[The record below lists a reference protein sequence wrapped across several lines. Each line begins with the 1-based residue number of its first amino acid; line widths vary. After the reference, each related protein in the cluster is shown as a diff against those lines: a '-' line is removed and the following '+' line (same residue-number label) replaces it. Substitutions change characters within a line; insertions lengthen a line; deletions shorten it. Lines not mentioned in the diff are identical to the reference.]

1 MDRGRPCGKLLTSH
15 LARNL
20 RRHSRRRGS
29 IGRQPMARV
38 FLADCQP
45 LFNEA
50 LEALIARDGRN
61 EVVGQACT
69 ASQVSES
76 VVHLKP
82 DLVVI
87 DADLGLASRPTLVE
101 SLLQDLADT
110 KVILLAQDTDIDLLL
125 LAIRSGAL
133 GVVGKKSGTQTVLR
147 AVQAVLDGEGVVPR
161 AMLPELFRRLIDLG
175 DRASDTPLS
184 RGWSNSRI
192 GDELFISPH
201 TVRTHVQNILQKLEM
216 HSKLEAA
223 TFAMQHELPSRR
235 ISGDVAKLTSRRQRS
250 RSARSQAADTT
261 EEEAGSSADDE
272 PSSSAKDA
280 PPTAS

>member
-1 MDRGRPCGKLLTSH
+1 
-15 LARNL
+15 
-20 RRHSRRRGS
+20 
-29 IGRQPMARV
+29 MARV

-50 LEALIARDGRN
+50 LEALIARDSRN
-61 EVVGQACT
+61 EVVGQAST
-69 ASQVSES
+69 AAQVSES

-82 DLVVI
+82 DLVVL

-101 SLLQDLADT
+101 TILQDLADT

-133 GVVGKKSGTQTVLR
+133 GVVSKKSGTQIVLR

-184 RGWSNSRI
+184 RLSPREREVLALLGRGWSNSRI

-223 TFAMQHELPSRR
+223 TFAMQHDLPTRR
-235 ISGDVAKLTSRRQRS
+235 STGDSSKLSRRQRS
-250 RSARSQAADTT
+250 RSLRAAAAKAGAAD
-261 EEEAGSSADDE
+261 AGTAAGDDAA
-272 PSSSAKDA
+272 PNDA
-280 PPTAS
+280 PPKES

>member
-1 MDRGRPCGKLLTSH
+1 
-15 LARNL
+15 
-20 RRHSRRRGS
+20 
-29 IGRQPMARV
+29 MARV

-50 LEALIARDGRN
+50 LEALISRDGRN
-61 EVVGQACT
+61 EVVGQAST
-69 ASQVSES
+69 AAQVSES

-82 DLVVI
+82 DLVVL
-87 DADLGLASRPTLVE
+87 DADLGLATRPTLVE
-101 SLLQDLADT
+101 AILQDLAET
-110 KVILLAQDTDIDLLL
+110 KVILLAQETDIELLL

-184 RGWSNSRI
+184 RLSKREREVLALLGRGWSNLKI

-223 TFAMQHELPSRR
+223 TFAMQHDLPTRR
-235 ISGDVAKLTSRRQRS
+235 SGGEAVKPSGRRQRS
-250 RSARSQAADTT
+250 RPGRSTSVLN
-261 EEEAGSSADDE
+261 EDE
-272 PSSSAKDA
+272 NGASGKDLNGLR
-280 PPTAS
+280 

>member
-101 SLLQDLADT
+101 AILQDLADT
-110 KVILLAQDTDIDLLL
+110 KVILLSQETDIDLLL

-147 AVQAVLDGEGVVPR
+147 RSEEHTS
-161 AMLPELFRRLIDLG
+161 EL
-175 DRASDTPLS
+175 
-184 RGWSNSRI
+184 
-192 GDELFISPH
+192 
-201 TVRTHVQNILQKLEM
+201 Q
-216 HSKLEAA
+216 
-223 TFAMQHELPSRR
+223 SRR
-235 ISGDVAKLTSRRQRS
+235 DLVCR
-250 RSARSQAADTT
+250 
-261 EEEAGSSADDE
+261 
-272 PSSSAKDA
+272 
-280 PPTAS
+280 

>member
-82 DLVVI
+82 DLVV
-87 DADLGLASRPTLVE
+87 
-101 SLLQDLADT
+101 
-110 KVILLAQDTDIDLLL
+110 
-125 LAIRSGAL
+125 
-133 GVVGKKSGTQTVLR
+133 
-147 AVQAVLDGEGVVPR
+147 LDGEGVVPR

-184 RGWSNSRI
+184 RLSPREREVLALLGRGWSNSRI

-235 ISGDVAKLTSRRQRS
+235 VSGDVAKLTSRRQRS

>member
-147 AVQAVLDGEGVVPR
+147 AVQAVLDGEREVL
-161 AMLPELFRRLIDLG
+161 ALLG
-175 DRASDTPLS
+175 

-223 TFAMQHELPSRR
+223 TFAMQHELPGRR
-235 ISGDVAKLTSRRQRS
+235 SGDPSKLNRRQRS
-250 RSARSQAADTT
+250 RSARARAADST
-261 EEEAGSSADDE
+261 EEDAGTGSSPDDDS
-272 PSSSAKDA
+272 PASDA
-280 PPTAS
+280 PPTAN

>member
-1 MDRGRPCGKLLTSH
+1 
-15 LARNL
+15 
-20 RRHSRRRGS
+20 
-29 IGRQPMARV
+29 MARV

-50 LEALIARDGRN
+50 LEALISRDGRN
-61 EVVGQACT
+61 EVVGQAST
-69 ASQVSES
+69 AAQVSEA

-87 DADLGLASRPTLVE
+87 DADLGLTSRPTLVE
-101 SLLQDLADT
+101 TLVRELAET
-110 KVILLAQDTDIDLLL
+110 KVILLAQETDIELLL

-184 RGWSNSRI
+184 RLSPREREVLALLGRGWSNSKI
-192 GDELFISPH
+192 GEELFISPH

-223 TFAMQHELPSRR
+223 TFAMQNDLPTRR
-235 ISGDVAKLTSRRQRS
+235 GIGEVTKLPNRRQRS
-250 RSARSQAADTT
+250 RSARGTAAS
-261 EEEAGSSADDE
+261 GSEDGRPGGPADGE
-272 PSSSAKDA
+272 DA
-280 PPTAS
+280 PQTAS

>member
-1 MDRGRPCGKLLTSH
+1 
-15 LARNL
+15 
-20 RRHSRRRGS
+20 
-29 IGRQPMARV
+29 MARV

-184 RGWSNSRI
+184 RLSPREREVLALLGRGWSNSRI

>member
-1 MDRGRPCGKLLTSH
+1 
-15 LARNL
+15 
-20 RRHSRRRGS
+20 
-29 IGRQPMARV
+29 MARV

-50 LEALIARDGRN
+50 LEALISRDGRN
-61 EVVGQACT
+61 EVVGQAST
-69 ASQVSES
+69 AAQVSES
-76 VVHLKP
+76 IVHLKP
-82 DLVVI
+82 DLVVL
-87 DADLGLASRPTLVE
+87 DADLGLTTRPTLVE
-101 SLLQDLADT
+101 SILQDLAET
-110 KVILLAQDTDIDLLL
+110 KVILLAQETDIELLL

-184 RGWSNSRI
+184 RLSRREREVLALLGRGWSNSKI

-223 TFAMQHELPSRR
+223 TFAMQHDLPTRR
-235 ISGDVAKLTSRRQRS
+235 SGGEPAKPSGRRQRPRSS
-250 RSARSQAADTT
+250 R
-261 EEEAGSSADDE
+261 
-272 PSSSAKDA
+272 SSSASDEVEHGRTGKDA
-280 PPTAS
+280 NGAG

>member
-133 GVVGKKSGTQTVLR
+133 GVVGKKSGTQTV
-147 AVQAVLDGEGVVPR
+147 
-161 AMLPELFRRLIDLG
+161 
-175 DRASDTPLS
+175 
-184 RGWSNSRI
+184 
-192 GDELFISPH
+192 
-201 TVRTHVQNILQKLEM
+201 RTHVQNILQKLEM

>member
-1 MDRGRPCGKLLTSH
+1 
-15 LARNL
+15 
-20 RRHSRRRGS
+20 
-29 IGRQPMARV
+29 MARV

-50 LEALIARDGRN
+50 LEALISRDGRN
-61 EVVGQACT
+61 EVVGQAST
-69 ASQVSES
+69 AAQVSES

-82 DLVVI
+82 DLVVL
-87 DADLGLASRPTLVE
+87 DADLGLTTRPTLVE
-101 SLLQDLADT
+101 AILQDLADT
-110 KVILLAQDTDIDLLL
+110 KVILLAQETDIELLL

-175 DRASDTPLS
+175 ERASDTPLS
-184 RGWSNSRI
+184 RLSPREREVLALLGRGWSNSRI

-223 TFAMQHELPSRR
+223 TFAMQHDLPTRR
-235 ISGDVAKLTSRRQRS
+235 SSGESGKLGGRRQRS
-250 RSARSQAADTT
+250 RLSRSSGGSEDADNGVSGK
-261 EEEAGSSADDE
+261 EANG
-272 PSSSAKDA
+272 
-280 PPTAS
+280 TG

>member
-1 MDRGRPCGKLLTSH
+1 
-15 LARNL
+15 
-20 RRHSRRRGS
+20 
-29 IGRQPMARV
+29 MARV

-50 LEALIARDGRN
+50 LEALISRDGRN
-61 EVVGQACT
+61 EVVGQAST
-69 ASQVSES
+69 AAQVSES

-82 DLVVI
+82 DLVVL
-87 DADLGLASRPTLVE
+87 DADLGLTTRPTLVE
-101 SLLQDLADT
+101 TILQDLAET
-110 KVILLAQDTDIDLLL
+110 KVILLAQETDIELLL

-184 RGWSNSRI
+184 RLSKREREVLALLGRGWSNSKI

-223 TFAMQHELPSRR
+223 TFAMQHDLPTRR
-235 ISGDVAKLTSRRQRS
+235 SGGEPAKPGGRRQRPRSS
-250 RSARSQAADTT
+250 R
-261 EEEAGSSADDE
+261 
-272 PSSSAKDA
+272 SSSASDEVEHGRPGRNA
-280 PPTAS
+280 NGAG